1 MTPSAS
7 LRVWTGI
14 FIAFVDAPT
23 KYHIHTPKSTL
34 QNCFNYLFFQN
45 EQINDQKNQ
54 SKVVLNRKSK
64 QPKKKKNTAGIGSK
78 IFSCS
83 CKTEPKNLS

>member
-23 KYHIHTPKSTL
+23 KYHKHTPKNTL

-64 QPKKKKNTAGIGSK
+64 QPKKKKKRILQELAAKSFLALAK
-78 IFSCS
+78 QSQ
-83 CKTEPKNLS
+83 KT